1 MNKRRRVHMMAGLFV
16 IYLASQLLIL
26 WKKEHAAFAIIVI
39 NIALSFF
46 MLMHHATDI
55 LKIRL

>member
-1 MNKRRRVHMMAGLFV
+1 MGKTGRIFMMAGLFV
-16 IYLASQLLIL
+16 IYLASQLLVL
-26 WKKEHAAFAIIVI
+26 WKKEHAAFTIIVI